1 MKTAVT
7 QPQARPGF
15 PMRQSLAR
23 EPYEQ
28 KIRKVEQLVRLAKE
42 FPRQRTSSVSDIDDT
57 TGPKEKMIISAIRNR
72 NVLEFLYNGKMR
84 TVEPQTYGLSTTGR
98 EVLRAYERTA
108 TTSGSKRS
116 GTAKLFDLE
125 KISNLRKAGTV
136 FAAALSAHNP
146 NDSAMVEVFATFPK
160 PKT

>member
-1 MKTAVT
+1 MKTE
-7 QPQARPGF
+7 
-15 PMRQSLAR
+15 MRRALAR

-28 KIRKVEQLVRLAKE
+28 KINKVEQLIRLAKE
-42 FPRQRTSSVSDIDDT
+42 FPRQRTSSASDIDDT
-57 TGPKEKMIISAIRNR
+57 TGAKEKVIISAIRNR

-84 TVEPQTYGLSTTGR
+84 TVEPQTYGLSTAAR

-108 TTSGSKRS
+108 TNSLKRS
-116 GTAKLFDLE
+116 GMAKLFDLE

-146 NDSAMVEVFATFPK
+146 NDSAMVEVFATLPK